1 MATIVSSDNE
11 EPTMAEERMILIIV
25 RLGGVEWD
33 AKLEESKGREDETIN
48 RYQKKMDV
56 ELIMI

>member
-11 EPTMAEERMILIIV
+11 EPMMAEERMILIIV

-33 AKLEESKGREDETIN
+33 AKLEESEGRENETSIGIK
-48 RYQKKMDV
+48 RRWT
-56 ELIMI
+56 

>member
-1 MATIVSSDNE
+1 M
-11 EPTMAEERMILIIV
+11 MAEERMILIIV

-33 AKLEESKGREDETIN
+33 AKLEESKGCEDETIN